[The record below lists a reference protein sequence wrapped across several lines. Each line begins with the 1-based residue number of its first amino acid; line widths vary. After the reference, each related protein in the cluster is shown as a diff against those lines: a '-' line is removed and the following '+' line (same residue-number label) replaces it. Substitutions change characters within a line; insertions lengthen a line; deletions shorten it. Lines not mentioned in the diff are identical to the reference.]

1 MAEFIAVSLT
11 GVLEK
16 EETSTLLTALFS
28 ILALIA
34 LFPLFCW
41 LLASF
46 KPSTEL
52 VRFSLNLT
60 LQPELLSL
68 DNYIYLFTAV
78 SISDGT

>member
-1 MAEFIAVSLT
+1 M
-11 GVLEK
+11 
-16 EETSTLLTALFS
+16 LTALFS

-34 LFPLFCW
+34 LFPLFCL

-52 VRFSLNLT
+52 VRFGLNLT